1 MAVSG
6 SGMSVSQKPL
16 VQQLGQTQCWR
27 YSTYTPIT
35 PFLAIMLDKIIVI
48 GPWGPAQPHH
58 LQRLAQIT
66 YSRFLTA
73 KTKQTTTFIN
83 SPLTGAQMELVYSV
97 KNVAGNPMGSV
108 QITIPVATALIGH
121 NRFHAGLEVIRSEIK
136 CVELLVKIL
145 LVSIGMTPAELKHYM
160 KMARPLLLELTW
172 HNQTASVDAR
182 KAAQRRT
189 QDLMRAKREL
199 SSRHDVEID
208 DAQVYDSK
216 SGTSL
221 KVSFKNGN
229 GYRQYNKAEQMR
241 SRRNKERAD
250 NFVSDAMRPKLGGVT
265 PELEVHTRNELLAAE
280 QTLRAAGITH
290 PSHINAKT
298 VASVMESMWH
308 SLGFDEVNRVP
319 NESMLTDSAKDTLR
333 RFMAGEDVTATL
345 PAYRISRD
353 RQAIKKAG
361 GPEIDVRRTKRFR
374 FNPANLG
381 SQQHYKS
388 RWRLRQELRE
398 LVVSECTAPAI
409 KEELKQ
415 GLAFVTNGELPDI
428 TDADK
433 RTAWEHRWLRFARE
447 EWLGKL
453 SAPED
458 TWNESNDNAAPDAD
472 AATNGSGIGDPDG
485 SVGLTPLACT
495 PMPEDQG

>member
-1 MAVSG
+1 
-6 SGMSVSQKPL
+6 
-16 VQQLGQTQCWR
+16 
-27 YSTYTPIT
+27 
-35 PFLAIMLDKIIVI
+35 MLDKIIVS

-83 SPLTGAQMELVYSV
+83 SPLTGAQMELVYSI
-97 KNVAGNPMGSV
+97 KKVAETYMGYV

-121 NRFHAGLEVIRSEIK
+121 NRFHAGLDVIRAEIE

-145 LVSIGMTPAELKHYM
+145 LVSINMTPAEIQHYM

-221 KVSFKNGN
+221 KVTFKNGN

-241 SRRNKERAD
+241 SRRKKDRAE
-250 NFVSDAMRPKLGGVT
+250 NFVSDTMRPKLASVT
-265 PELEVHTRNELLAAE
+265 TELEVQTRNELLAAE
-280 QTLRAAGITH
+280 QSLRAAGITH
-290 PSHINAKT
+290 PRHIDAKT
-298 VASVMESMWH
+298 VASVIESMWN
-308 SLGFDEVNRVP
+308 SLGFDEIHRAP
-319 NESMLTDSAKDTLR
+319 DESMLTDSARDTLR

-415 GLAFVTNGELPDI
+415 GLAFVTDGELPDI
-428 TDADK
+428 ADADK
-433 RTAWEHRWLRFARE
+433 RAEWERRWLRFARE

-453 SAPED
+453 SAPDD
-458 TWNESNDNAAPDAD
+458 TWKETEDSVGAAPDAD
-472 AATNGSGIGDPDG
+472 ADSSDSETS
-485 SVGLTPLACT
+485 
-495 PMPEDQG
+495 

>member
-1 MAVSG
+1 
-6 SGMSVSQKPL
+6 
-16 VQQLGQTQCWR
+16 
-27 YSTYTPIT
+27 
-35 PFLAIMLDKIIVI
+35 MLDKIIVI

-83 SPLTGAQMELVYSV
+83 SPLTGAQMELAYSV
-97 KNVAGNPMGSV
+97 KKVAETYMGYV

-121 NRFHAGLEVIRSEIK
+121 NRFHAGLEAIRLEIK
-136 CVELLVKIL
+136 CVELLVRIL
-145 LVSIGMTPAELKHYM
+145 LVSIGMTPAEVRHYM

-172 HNQTASVDAR
+172 HNQTASVAAR
-182 KAAQRRT
+182 KSAQRRT
-189 QDLMRAKREL
+189 QDLMRAKRDL
-199 SSRHDVEID
+199 SSRHDVELD
-208 DAQVYDSK
+208 DAEIKDSK

-221 KVSFKNGN
+221 KVTLKNGG

-241 SRRNKERAD
+241 SRRKRARAE
-250 NFVSDAMRPKLGGVT
+250 NFVSDVVRPKLAAVT
-265 PELEVHTRNELLAAE
+265 PELEVQTRNELLAAE
-280 QTLRAAGITH
+280 HNLREAGITH

-298 VASVMESMWH
+298 VASVIESMWN
-308 SLGFDEVNRVP
+308 SLGFDEAIRVP
-319 NESMLTDSAKDTLR
+319 DESMLTDSAKDTLR
-333 RFMAGEDVTATL
+333 RFTAGEDVTATL
-345 PAYRISRD
+345 PAYRVSRD

-361 GPEIDVRRTKRFR
+361 GPEIDVRRTKRLR

-415 GLAFVTNGELPDI
+415 GLAFVTDGELPNI
-428 TDADK
+428 IDADK
-433 RTAWEHRWLRFARE
+433 RAAWEHRWLRFARE

-453 SAPED
+453 STPED
-458 TWNESNDNAAPDAD
+458 AWKEAAD
-472 AATNGSGIGDPDG
+472 AADSDNGYSDGDG
-485 SVGLTPLACT
+485 SPVGLESEGC
-495 PMPEDQG
+495 